1 MAGFHEG
8 RTNFLPTYK
17 YIPGDEVTKWYDQRP
32 DKKKRCPAWCDR
44 VLWRRKHSNHHEE
57 VTLLQYRRVEGLYI
71 SDHKPVNALFE
82 VKVKEIDIQGKHR
95 MLERVVGE
103 AEKVTKRNHSE
114 VTVEGCFNVGNA
126 FREGKPAKGKEGGGR
141 MERSKS
147 SVFGRRRS
155 GVRKSGSQ
163 REGTHQ
169 GNRDEDMVILINTGE
184 TNAKYTFVGLPAWA
198 EVGEGDVEG
207 VVGKGERK
215 KIFVTTKQGYE
226 AEVNGR
232 YMDVVMVEV
241 EGGMNKCFGAINW
254 KLRWEG
260 KEKGGLE
267 GKKAAAN
274 QRKMAKMLGMR

>member
-114 VTVEGCFNVGNA
+114 VTVEGCFNVWVHPYA
-126 FREGKPAKGKEGGGR
+126 
-141 MERSKS
+141 
-147 SVFGRRRS
+147 
-155 GVRKSGSQ
+155 
-163 REGTHQ
+163 
-169 GNRDEDMVILINTGE
+169 
-184 TNAKYTFVGLPAWA
+184 GLP
-198 EVGEGDVEG
+198 
-207 VVGKGERK
+207 
-215 KIFVTTKQGYE
+215 I
-226 AEVNGR
+226 
-232 YMDVVMVEV
+232 
-241 EGGMNKCFGAINW
+241 
-254 KLRWEG
+254 
-260 KEKGGLE
+260 
-267 GKKAAAN
+267 
-274 QRKMAKMLGMR
+274 